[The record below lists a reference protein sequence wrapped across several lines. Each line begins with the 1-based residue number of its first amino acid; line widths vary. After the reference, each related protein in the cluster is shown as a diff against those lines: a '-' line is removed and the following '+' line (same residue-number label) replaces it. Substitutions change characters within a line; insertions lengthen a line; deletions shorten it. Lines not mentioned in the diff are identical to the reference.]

1 MLKHP
6 RMVTHLAV
14 ATGRFGTVLM
24 WCRDNLAGHE
34 ALSPGLDGGDW
45 YLAITRRPTA
55 NPLDMG
61 TQAYCLA
68 ITTRNPDDHLLV
80 QLTWG

>member
-1 MLKHP
+1 MLKNP
-6 RMVTHLAV
+6 AETIHLAV
-14 ATGRFGTVLM
+14 ATQCFGTVLT
-24 WCRDNLAGHE
+24 WCRANLAGHE

-61 TQAYCLA
+61 TRAYGLA

>member
-1 MLKHP
+1 MLKNP
-6 RMVTHLAV
+6 AGPIHLDV

-24 WCRDNLAGHE
+24 WCRDNLTGHE

-45 YLAITRRPTA
+45 YLAITRRPAA

-61 TQAYCLA
+61 TQAYGLA
-68 ITTRNPDDHLLV
+68 ITTRNPDDLLLV